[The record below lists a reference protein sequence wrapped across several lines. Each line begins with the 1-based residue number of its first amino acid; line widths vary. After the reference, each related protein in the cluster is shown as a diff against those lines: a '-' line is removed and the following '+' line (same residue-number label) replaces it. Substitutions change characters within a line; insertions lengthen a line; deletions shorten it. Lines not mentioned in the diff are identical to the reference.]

1 VSLHL
6 MECVRPLRLNPS
18 TKLAL
23 LAFADSADSATQI
36 AFPGL
41 EAVMEWAS
49 VSRSRAAAVVAE
61 LVDAGLLRHHRPGHR
76 GRRAEYVV
84 FPGGCCDAHPRPRV
98 DDDNEPT
105 YPRSVTPSGRPS
117 WAPPLP
123 TADGTQTAE
132 KGSCAQDSVSVK
144 ASRGQDP
151 IATTP
156 ADRVLPAA
164 PSRRKGSCLDT
175 AHGTPSLTTTTTPQ
189 PPPAPP
195 AGEPNQPACAAHGPI
210 PGPNC
215 RTCGTS
221 PRAASRVAAAAA
233 ATRAR
238 DDRLAAQAA
247 RAAAAAAPPRPRSA
261 ATTAVVAATRRTLK
275 GARP

>member
-123 TADGTQTAE
+123 TADGT
-132 KGSCAQDSVSVK
+132 
-144 ASRGQDP
+144 
-151 IATTP
+151 
-156 ADRVLPAA
+156 
-164 PSRRKGSCLDT
+164 
-175 AHGTPSLTTTTTPQ
+175 PSLTTTTTPQ